1 VLIARVE
8 EEVGG
13 LGRAGELAGGVD
25 VALAGEDRVVLHAVD
40 LHRDARRPGAEE
52 LGRHACVEEQRA
64 ARAGAGLGELLRR
77 QDAERE
83 PGVDDL
89 VRERLG
95 GAGATGDDLV
105 GEAELPGVR
114 HPVLDGREGA
124 SVEEIRRM
132 DGVPR
137 RPQLVGE
144 RVEARRLALGG
155 VVERVLEFLP

>member
-1 VLIARVE
+1 MPIARVE

-40 LHRDARRPGAEE
+40 LH
-52 LGRHACVEEQRA
+52 
-64 ARAGAGLGELLRR
+64 
-77 QDAERE
+77 
-83 PGVDDL
+83 
-89 VRERLG
+89 
-95 GAGATGDDLV
+95 LV
-105 GEAELPGVR
+105 GEAELLGVR